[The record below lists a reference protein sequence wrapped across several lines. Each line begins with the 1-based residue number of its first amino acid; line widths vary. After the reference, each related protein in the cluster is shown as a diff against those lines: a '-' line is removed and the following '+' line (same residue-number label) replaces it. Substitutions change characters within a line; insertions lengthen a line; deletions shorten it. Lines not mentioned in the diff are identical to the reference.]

1 MAPWP
6 RRRVLVALGVAAA
19 GCDTRVPLDRQ
30 APPLR
35 TIGVVSP
42 AVAAT
47 PAVPTNLPLMFAF
60 GSIGR
65 FVDAAL
71 EAERSRRLAE
81 LLRGA
86 GYRALDRWT
95 RHLTLALA
103 EAGHRPVMMPI
114 ARFDLA
120 FLAQYPPAE
129 VDAYLDTVV
138 SEYGF
143 VADTPDGPFLPFA
156 AVAVRLVDPRG
167 RVLLQE
173 RFVSNAIR
181 PFEAVPVAGPAEPR
195 LAGEGLFMQDVD
207 RVVEGVDAALGMM
220 ASQLAAQL
228 RRGERD
234 DR

>member
-1 MAPWP
+1 MRPCL
-6 RRRVLVALGVAAA
+6 RRGVLLALGAGLAACGA
-19 GCDTRVPLDRQ
+19 RVPRDR
-30 APPLR
+30 AAMAALS

-47 PAVPTNLPLMFAF
+47 PAAPTNLPLMLPF

-71 EAERSRRLAE
+71 EGERDRRLAE
-81 LLRGA
+81 ALHAA

-95 RHLTLALA
+95 GHLTSALA
-103 EAGHRPVMMPI
+103 EAGFRPLAVPV
-114 ARFDLA
+114 ARFDLD
-120 FLAQYPPAE
+120 FLVRYPPAE

-138 SEYGF
+138 PEYGF

-156 AVAVRLVDPRG
+156 AVSVRMVDPRG

-195 LAGEGLFMQDVD
+195 LAGEGLFTRDAD

-220 ASQLAAQL
+220 AAHIATGL
-228 RRGERD
+228 R
-234 DR
+234 

>member
-1 MAPWP
+1 MALLS
-6 RRRVLVALGVAAA
+6 RRSVLVALGAAGA
-19 GCDTRVPLDRQ
+19 GCDPRVPLDRT
-30 APPLR
+30 AVPLR

-47 PAVPTNLPLMFAF
+47 PAAPTNLPLVFAF

-71 EAERSRRLAE
+71 EAERSRRLAA
-81 LLRGA
+81 LLRSA

-95 RHLTLALA
+95 THLTLALA
-103 EAGHRPVMMPI
+103 EAGYRPVAVPI
-114 ARFDLA
+114 ARFDLE

-138 SEYGF
+138 PEYGF

-156 AVAVRLVDPRG
+156 AVSVRLADPGG

-181 PFEAVPVAGPAEPR
+181 PFEAVPVAGPAGPR
-195 LAGEGLFMQDVD
+195 LAGDGLFTRDAD

-220 ASQLAAQL
+220 ASHVAAQL
-228 RRGERD
+228 R
-234 DR
+234 